1 VAVKLFRVA
10 RAVVLCKLLGAVFGL
25 RAESEALDAEHAGI
39 WRDAST
45 GSAWL

>member
-1 VAVKLFRVA
+1 VAVKRFRAA
-10 RAVVLCKLLGAVFGL
+10 RAVVLRKVLGGLAGL
-25 RAESEALDAEHAGI
+25 RAESEALDAEHADI